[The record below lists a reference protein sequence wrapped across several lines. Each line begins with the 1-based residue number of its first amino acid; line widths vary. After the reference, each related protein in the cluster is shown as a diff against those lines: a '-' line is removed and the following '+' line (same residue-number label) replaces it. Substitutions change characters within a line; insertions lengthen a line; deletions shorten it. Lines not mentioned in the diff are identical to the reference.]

1 MDTTKKVIDFNGEV
15 VKYKEDEDLT
25 VGTVVRLAL
34 NQYADD
40 KGGVYKI
47 FQLMETLNSK
57 KPSIDKTDLE
67 IMEKAVEGFN
77 GLGNYVKGQVIEV
90 IKESK

>member
-1 MDTTKKVIDFNGEV
+1 MDTTKKVIDLNGEV

-47 FQLMETLNSK
+47 FQIMETLNSK

>member
-1 MDTTKKVIDFNGEV
+1 MDTTKKVIDLNGEV

-57 KPSIDKTDLE
+57 KPSINKTDLE